1 MAVNLR
7 LRRRSSA
14 VCVFEASDFRERVE
28 SRLDPRG
35 DGVGGGKEMLD
46 AVGTLLK
53 RSERFLEI

>member
-1 MAVNLR
+1 M
-7 LRRRSSA
+7 
-14 VCVFEASDFRERVE
+14 CVFEASDFRERVE